1 MAKKLRETAEIK
13 SPASKFGQMIGDAF
27 ANVVD
32 GVISQHIEKT
42 QPEYELL
49 KAEEGRA
56 LVTLEKV
63 SGSRLQMDT
72 TVVAKTS
79 HEPVALL
86 ESKWLKD
93 ARHHNDKGA
102 WILQLREVKKKH
114 STIRGLVAVLA
125 GYWTEGVGVVLMS
138 DADIKMIHVA
148 TDEEVYDTLQQPLNE
163 FLGDSSF
170 TLDAKEM
177 RESYPRPDDLL
188 RLMVYLQ
195 QSDKLNA
202 LATKWLQF
210 THEEEGQQISGA
222 ERIKRAIDEMLSPLP
237 QNPSIRRFEIALQ
250 IETGNTIYEEFDDF
264 EKAVEF
270 LQTYF
275 QNPHEILHRIKP
287 KGIKK

>member
-1 MAKKLRETAEIK
+1 MAKRLKESAEIK

-27 ANVVD
+27 ANVVNAT
-32 GVISQHIEKT
+32 ISKHIENT
-42 QPEYELL
+42 HPEYELL
-49 KAEEGRA
+49 KAEEGKA

-63 SGSRLQMDT
+63 GGARLQMDT
-72 TVVAKTS
+72 TVAAKSS

-114 STIRGLVAVLA
+114 ATIRGLVAVLA

-148 TDEEVYDTLQQPLNE
+148 TDEEIYGTLQQPLNK
-163 FLGDSSF
+163 FLGDSTF
-170 TLDAKEM
+170 VLDAKEM
-177 RESYPRPDDLL
+177 RESYPRPDDLVQMML
-188 RLMVYLQ
+188 YLQ
-195 QSDKLNA
+195 QTGKLEDIA
-202 LATKWLQF
+202 AKWLQF
-210 THEEEGQQISGA
+210 TREGGGKPTSGA

-237 QNPSIRRFEIALQ
+237 ANPSVKRLEISLQ
-250 IETGNTIYEEFDDF
+250 VETGNLIYEEFEDF
-264 EKAVEF
+264 EKAMEF

-275 QNPHEILHRIKP
+275 QNPDEILRRIKP
-287 KGIKK
+287 RGIK